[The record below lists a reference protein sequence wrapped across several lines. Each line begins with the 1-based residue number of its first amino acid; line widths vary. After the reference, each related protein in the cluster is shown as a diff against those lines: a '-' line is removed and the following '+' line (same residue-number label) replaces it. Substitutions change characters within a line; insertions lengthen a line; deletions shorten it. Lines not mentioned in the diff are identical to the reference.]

1 MNWQEGYYC
10 NTRNSLQNHQ
20 EENFKMPTIAEKILS
35 EKAGKEE
42 KVEAGEILEC
52 EVDYIM
58 VNDITGVPAFEV
70 FEELKLDEPMRKELM
85 VVIQDHYVPNKDVD
99 SAEQAKALR
108 DYAQRYGIANYY
120 EIGKDGSGIC
130 HQVMIEEGFA
140 APGRLIIGAD
150 SHTCSYGALG
160 AFSTGIGSTEAAAAL
175 ATGRLWFKVPAT
187 QKFVLDGELKRYV
200 MGKDIILHII
210 GDIGVSG
217 SLYKS
222 QEFYGTTIRNLCLSD
237 RLTISNM
244 AVEAGAKAGIIPPDE
259 KVFELLRGR
268 VRGDYKAV
276 YADGNESE
284 YEEVFEY
291 NASEIVPTVAKP
303 FSPEN
308 TVPASELDVPIDQ
321 AYLGSCTNGRI
332 EDLRIAAEL
341 LKGKKIS
348 REVRMIVIPAS
359 KRVFE
364 HALEEGLIKIF
375 LEANTFVCGPTCGAC
390 LGGHMGVLASGE
402 RCISTTNRNFI
413 GRMGHK
419 DSEVYLANPAVV
431 AASALEGRIID
442 PTELEL

>member
-1 MNWQEGYYC
+1 
-10 NTRNSLQNHQ
+10 
-20 EENFKMPTIAEKILS
+20 MPTIAEKILS
-35 EKAGKEE
+35 KKAGKEE

-70 FEELKLDEPMRKELM
+70 FEELGLELEEEMKKEKV

-108 DYAQRYGIANYY
+108 DYARRYGIENYY

-160 AFSTGIGSTEAAAAL
+160 AFSTGVGSTEAAAAM
-175 ATGRLWFKVPAT
+175 ATGRLWFKVPTT
-187 QKFVLDGELKRYV
+187 QKFVINGDLKRYV

-222 QEFYGTTIRNLCLSD
+222 QEFYGTAIKNLNLSD
-237 RLTISNM
+237 RITISNM

-259 KVFELLRGR
+259 KVFEFLSGR
-268 VRGDYKAV
+268 VKGEYEAV
-276 YADGNESE
+276 YADTKGE

-303 FSPEN
+303 FSPDN
-308 TVPASELDVPIDQ
+308 IVPASELDVPIDQ

-332 EDLRIAAEL
+332 EDLKVAAEI
-341 LKGKKIS
+341 LKGKKVN
-348 REVRMIVIPAS
+348 REVRMIVVPAS
-359 KRVFE
+359 KRIFE
-364 HALEEGLIKIF
+364 QALEEGLIKIF
-375 LEANTFVCGPTCGAC
+375 LAAEAFVCGPTCGAC

-431 AASALEGRIID
+431 AASAIEGRITD
-442 PTELEL
+442 PAELEL

>member
-1 MNWQEGYYC
+1 MA
-10 NTRNSLQNHQ
+10 
-20 EENFKMPTIAEKILS
+20 TIAEKILD
-35 EKAGKEE
+35 G
-42 KVEAGEILEC
+42 EAGEIVER

-70 FEELKLDEPMRKELM
+70 LEELEDANENADVPKRDK
-85 VVIQDHYVPNKDVD
+85 VVIVQDHYVPNKDIA

-108 DYAQRYGIANYY
+108 NYARRYNITNYY
-120 EIGKDGSGIC
+120 EIGKGGIC

-160 AFSTGIGSTEAAAAL
+160 AFSTGVGSTEAGAAM

-187 QKFVLDGELKRYV
+187 QKFVIEGNLREYV

-217 SLYKS
+217 SLYRS
-222 QEFYGTTIRNLCLSD
+222 MEFYGSTISHLSLSD
-237 RLTISNM
+237 RITIANM

-259 KVFELLRGR
+259 KVFRFLRNR
-268 VRGDYKAV
+268 VRGDYKPV
-276 YADGNESE
+276 YADEGSE
-284 YEEVFEY
+284 YEAIFEY
-291 NASEIVPTVAKP
+291 DASEIVPTVAKP
-303 FSPEN
+303 FSPAN
-308 TVPASELDVPIDQ
+308 TVPASELDVTIDQ

-332 EDLRIAAEL
+332 EDLRAAAAI
-341 LKGKKIS
+341 LKGKKVS
-348 REVRMIVIPAS
+348 PDVRMIVVPAS
-359 KRVFE
+359 ENVLKQ
-364 HALEEGLIKIF
+364 ALEEGLISIF
-375 LEANTFVCGPTCGAC
+375 VDAGAFVCGATCGAC
-390 LGGHMGVLASGE
+390 LGGYLGVLAKGE

-431 AASALEGRIID
+431 AASAVTGRITD
-442 PTELEL
+442 PGELE